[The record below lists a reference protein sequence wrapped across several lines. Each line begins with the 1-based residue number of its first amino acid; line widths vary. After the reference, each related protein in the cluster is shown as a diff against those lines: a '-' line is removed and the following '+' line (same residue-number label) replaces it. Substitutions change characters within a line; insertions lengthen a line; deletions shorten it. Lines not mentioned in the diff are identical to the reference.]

1 MLMKRLAVILTLLL
15 TPCSAAIAQESPF
28 AKSDSLFS
36 LRDNLDSLKQ
46 AIAMVE
52 AQRVKEPANFEVV
65 YRVAQYKYY
74 LADREPDKAK
84 RLKLYEAAIE
94 AAKKAVALDANRV
107 EGHFWLAANEGEYA
121 DLKGALSALGL
132 VKAVRKAFETALA
145 IDPTYKNG
153 AIYLAL
159 GRLDL
164 ELPRLFGGNDG
175 RGLARLEA
183 GYQAAPTNA
192 ELKMALAET
201 YEKKGRKDDARK
213 LYESIISSSDPVR
226 TPNELAELRAKAQQQ
241 LAKLK

>member
-1 MLMKRLAVILTLLL
+1 MKKLALVLALILTLLV
-15 TPCSAAIAQESPF
+15 AAAAQETPF
-28 AKSDSLFS
+28 AKADDLFAA
-36 LRDNLDSLKQ
+36 RDNLESLKQ
-46 AIAMVE
+46 AISMAE
-52 AQRVKEPANFEVV
+52 ALRAKEPANFEVV

-94 AAKKAVALDANRV
+94 AAKKAVTLDTNRV
-107 EGHFWLAANEGEYA
+107 EGHFWLAANDGEYA
-121 DLKGALSALGL
+121 DLKGAMSALGL
-132 VKAVRKAFETALA
+132 VKTVRKEFETALA

-164 ELPRLFGGNDG
+164 ELPRLFGGNDA

-183 GYQAAPTNA
+183 GYKAAPTNA
-192 ELKMALAET
+192 ELKMTLAET

-226 TPNELAELRAKAQQQ
+226 TPNELTELRTQARQHLDKM
-241 LAKLK
+241 K

>member
-1 MLMKRLAVILTLLL
+1 MKKLALIFALILMPIG
-15 TPCSAAIAQESPF
+15 AASAQESPF
-28 AKSDSLFS
+28 AKADGLFTS
-36 LRDNLDSLKQ
+36 RDNLDSLKQ
-46 AIAMVE
+46 AVALVE

-65 YRVAQYKYY
+65 YRVAEYKYY

-84 RLKLYEAAIE
+84 RVKLYEAAIE
-94 AAKKAVALDANRV
+94 AAKRAVAIDSNRV

-121 DLKGALSALGL
+121 DLKGALSAIGL
-132 VKAVRKAFETALA
+132 VKAVRKEFEAALA
-145 IDPTYKNG
+145 IDPAYKNG

-183 GYQAAPTNA
+183 GNQAAPTNA

-213 LYESIISSSDPVR
+213 LYDSILGSPDPVR
-226 TPNELAELRAKAQQQ
+226 TPAELAELRAKARQH
-241 LAKLK
+241 LEKLK

>member
-1 MLMKRLAVILTLLL
+1 MKQLLVILALIL
-15 TPCSAAIAQESPF
+15 SSSGAAIGQESPF
-28 AKSDSLFS
+28 AKADGLFTS
-36 LRDNLDSLKQ
+36 RDNLDSLRQ

-74 LADREPDKAK
+74 LADREPDKTK

-94 AAKKAVALDANRV
+94 AAKRAVALDPNRV
-107 EGHFWLAANEGEYA
+107 EGHFWLAANQGEYA
-121 DLKGALSALGL
+121 DLKGALNALGL
-132 VKAVRKAFETALA
+132 VKAVRKEFEAALA

-159 GRLDL
+159 GRIDL

-201 YEKKGRKDDARK
+201 YEKKGRKDEARK
-213 LYESIISSSDPVR
+213 LYQSIIDSPDPVR
-226 TPNELAELRAKAQQQ
+226 TPNELAELRTQARQHLEKM
-241 LAKLK
+241 K

>member
-1 MLMKRLAVILTLLL
+1 MKRLLVILALIL
-15 TPCSAAIAQESPF
+15 TPLGAVIAQESPF
-28 AKSDSLFS
+28 AKADGLFTS
-36 LRDNLDSLKQ
+36 RDNLDSLKQ
-46 AIAMVE
+46 AVALAE
-52 AQRVKEPANFEVV
+52 AQRTKEPANFEIV

-94 AAKKAVALDANRV
+94 AAKRAVAIDPNRV

-121 DLKGALSALGL
+121 DLKGALNALGL
-132 VKAVRKAFETALA
+132 VKSVRKEFEAALA

-159 GRLDL
+159 GRIDL
-164 ELPRLFGGNDG
+164 ELPRLFGGNDS

-192 ELKMALAET
+192 ELKMTLAET
-201 YEKKGRKDDARK
+201 YEKKGRKDDARQ
-213 LYESIISSSDPVR
+213 LYQSILDSADPVR
-226 TPNELAELRAKAQQQ
+226 TPNELAELRTKARQH
-241 LAKLK
+241 LEKMK

>member
-15 TPCSAAIAQESPF
+15 MPCSAAIAQESPF
-28 AKSDSLFS
+28 AKSDSLFAA
-36 LRDNLDSLKQ
+36 RDNLDSLKQ

-52 AQRVKEPANFEVV
+52 AQRAKEPANFEVV

-94 AAKKAVALDANRV
+94 AAKKAVAIDANRV

-132 VKAVRKAFETALA
+132 VKAVRKAFEAALA

-201 YEKKGRKDDARK
+201 YEKKGRKDEARK

-226 TPNELAELRAKAQQQ
+226 TPAELAELRAKAQQQ